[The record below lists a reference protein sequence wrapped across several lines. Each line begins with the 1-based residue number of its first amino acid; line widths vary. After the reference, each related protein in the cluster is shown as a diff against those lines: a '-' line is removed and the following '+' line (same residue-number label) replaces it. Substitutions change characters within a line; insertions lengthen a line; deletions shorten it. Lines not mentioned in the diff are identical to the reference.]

1 MPEWSVGPTTFSL
14 DVRAGTLTV
23 TGDLEAGTER
33 DFQRACLQLLAE
45 NAKDIV
51 VDLSEV
57 RFICSA
63 CLGSLFLLQERA
75 KPRRIG
81 IHLRVNVA
89 IVPICR
95 MMGLDEVADIE
106 VVE

>member
-1 MPEWSVGPTTFSL
+1 VSEWTVGATSFSL
-14 DVRAGTLTV
+14 DVGAGALTV

-45 NAKDIV
+45 DAKHIV
-51 VDLSEV
+51 VDLGEV
-57 RFICSA
+57 TFICSA

-75 KPRRIG
+75 KPRKIQIR
-81 IHLRVNVA
+81 LRVNAA
-89 IVPICR
+89 IAPICR

-106 VVE
+106 VVQ